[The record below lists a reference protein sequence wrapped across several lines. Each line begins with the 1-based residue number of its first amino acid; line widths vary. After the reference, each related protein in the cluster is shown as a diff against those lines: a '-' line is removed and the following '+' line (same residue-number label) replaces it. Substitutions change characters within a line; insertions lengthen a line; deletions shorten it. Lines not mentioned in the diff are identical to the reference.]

1 MNHSVI
7 IRGVRRRPLDGLDQV
22 IAAAV
27 RVFGDKGYR
36 RTQMADVA
44 REMGVA
50 PGTLYGYVRG
60 KEALFHLVIDRA
72 FADGAPPTPALPIAA
87 PPAGATLTRLRER
100 LTAEAAIPALDGA
113 LRRRRVD
120 DPARELETVVGE
132 LYDLIARTWP
142 GIVLLERSALDW
154 PELAQVFYGD
164 VRRALLERLERYL
177 GARMAARLLPAVP
190 SEPAAAVFIL
200 ETIAWFAMHR
210 HRHHPAS
217 AAIDD
222 AVARATT
229 VALLVNAFAPA
240 ARPRRRAHKETR
252 R

>member
-1 MNHSVI
+1 M
-7 IRGVRRRPLDGLDQV
+7 RRRPADGLDQV

-72 FADGAPPTPALPIAA
+72 FADGPRAKPTLPIMA
-87 PPAGATLTRLRER
+87 PPAGATLTRLRDR
-100 LTAEAAIPALDGA
+100 LTADAAIPALDGA

-120 DPARELETVVGE
+120 DPLLELEAVVGE

-154 PELAQVFYGD
+154 PELAQVFYGE
-164 VRRALLERLERYL
+164 VRRGLLERLERYL
-177 GARMAARLLPAVP
+177 GARTAAGLLRPAP
-190 SEPAAAVFIL
+190 SEPAAAAFIL

-217 AAIDD
+217 APIDD
-222 AVARATT
+222 AAARATT

-240 ARPRRRAHKETR
+240 ARQRRRGHKESR